1 MLERDVRERERQLQ
15 QEFLSH
21 TTKIINQFQ
30 QRGCNRSLVEQ
41 HFDKAKF
48 EEREQLLIEKKNETA
63 TSIPLSLKY
72 NRILPKIKEIVMKH
86 WHLLHI
92 NPNLMEIFQ
101 NPPILAFCQN
111 RNLRDIIGT
120 KLIENGKVKRK
131 FTSKIQVNVHHA
143 QPTREPCAVNKSYI
157 QQRLEVTEPAEY
169 FRSITT

>member
-1 MLERDVRERERQLQ
+1 
-15 QEFLSH
+15 
-21 TTKIINQFQ
+21 
-30 QRGCNRSLVEQ
+30 
-41 HFDKAKF
+41 
-48 EEREQLLIEKKNETA
+48 
-63 TSIPLSLKY
+63 
-72 NRILPKIKEIVMKH
+72 MKD

-143 QPTREPCAVNKSYI
+143 
-157 QQRLEVTEPAEY
+157 
-169 FRSITT
+169 